1 MLQTLNLPVEQ
12 VTSCAFGG
20 EVLDELYVTSAS
32 ERFDERK
39 WKEQPLA
46 GSLLKVKMEVRGIPA
61 FAYRG

>member
-1 MLQTLNLPVEQ
+1 MEQ

-20 EVLDELYVTSAS
+20 EDLDELYVTSAS
-32 ERFDERK
+32 DRFDEWK

-61 FAYRG
+61 FAYGG